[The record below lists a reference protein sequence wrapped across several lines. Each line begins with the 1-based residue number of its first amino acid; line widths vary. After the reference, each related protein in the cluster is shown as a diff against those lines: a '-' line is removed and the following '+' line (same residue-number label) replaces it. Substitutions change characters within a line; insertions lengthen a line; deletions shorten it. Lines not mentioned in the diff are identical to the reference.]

1 MKKKGLDFLITL
13 KNDILNGTSHSV
25 DYLLDSGVEKTLSIE
40 GIRRRKVIAPLL
52 RVGYKTQSE
61 YELVVDSES
70 RTFKYDGGKIYVI
83 NHRQADDIVLGV
95 NAVADSG
102 YIVFGNKFL
111 ALETLNGLGL
121 WAYGVILLDRDND
134 FNRMSTYEKMK
145 YVIEHGGNIIIYPE
159 GYWNLADDGLEDER
173 HGADDHNSENWLVQD
188 INIGVIRLAKETG
201 APIIP
206 TILHYDE
213 VENKKCYSKKG
224 DLFFVSEEDNIFDR
238 KDKLVEVMQTMYYE
252 LMAKYSF
259 YKRRKLEENGQTLK
273 EQWEALKR
281 ELISSCDIDSIGY
294 KLDLYN
300 EKLIGKAKV
309 LRPVIPNV
317 KAFEHLDSL
326 NYSKN
331 NYFLLSNKY
340 SGRY

>member
-1 MKKKGLDFLITL
+1 MQQ
-13 KNDILNGTSHSV
+13 V
-25 DYLLDSGVEKTLSIE
+25 DK
-40 GIRRRKVIAPLL
+40 
-52 RVGYKTQSE
+52 
-61 YELVVDSES
+61 
-70 RTFKYDGGKIYVI
+70 
-83 NHRQADDIVLGV
+83 
-95 NAVADSG
+95 
-102 YIVFGNKFL
+102 
-111 ALETLNGLGL
+111 
-121 WAYGVILLDRDND
+121 
-134 FNRMSTYEKMK
+134 MSY
-145 YVIEHGGNIIIYPE
+145 
-159 GYWNLADDGLEDER
+159 
-173 HGADDHNSENWLVQD
+173 
-188 INIGVIRLAKETG
+188 
-201 APIIP
+201 
-206 TILHYDE
+206 
-213 VENKKCYSKKG
+213 
-224 DLFFVSEEDNIFDR
+224 NIFDR